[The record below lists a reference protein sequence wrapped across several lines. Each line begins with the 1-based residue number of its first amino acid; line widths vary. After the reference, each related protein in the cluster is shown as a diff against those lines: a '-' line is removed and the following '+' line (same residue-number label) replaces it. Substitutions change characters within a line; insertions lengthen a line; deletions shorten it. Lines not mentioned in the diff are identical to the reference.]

1 MFSSDSLWLP
11 LDTLNPLRFDMCAP
25 VSVGFAGDIAIGF
38 GWGTVWEGPMVDFEG
53 QRLATEN

>member
-1 MFSSDSLWLP
+1 
-11 LDTLNPLRFDMCAP
+11 MCAP

-38 GWGTVWEGPMVDFEG
+38 GWGTVWEGPIVDFER